1 MQVSA
6 NRTIPDHRQLP
17 DEIEAEIAKYSPL
30 ATIRTA
36 EGAVEFFKNQLAV
49 DGVSKYAIVTAVQ
62 KREIQHVKR
71 AGSLYFSPRALVR
84 WLMEGLRTEER
95 SA

>member
-1 MQVSA
+1 VSVPKTA
-6 NRTIPDHRQLP
+6 PNARQLP
-17 DEIEAEIAKYSPL
+17 AEIEAELAKYSPL

-36 EGAVEFFKNQLAV
+36 EGAVEFFKNQLSV

-84 WLMEGLRTEER
+84 WLMEGLRTEQT
-95 SA
+95 A